1 MISRMD
7 LSILELEWGRKNN
20 MAEKKIKDANG
31 VEFEL
36 NKDDFT
42 FVQKDEKI
50 HDTKFETKPTTFAKD
65 AFKRFCKNKSSVV
78 ASFIIGIIVIFS
90 IFVPIF
96 SNGNVSQN
104 LPEQRYLEPKLFD
117 AGTGFWDGTK
127 NFKDIPYDVVD
138 EVPVGFKKN
147 AVVKITKKED
157 HFTNLPSNNS
167 HGGSLKIVATQGSDI
182 QYIYNYAS
190 FELNSEDSV
199 ELDIKFNNVDGLNGK
214 IGKYQI
220 FLSRSPSRTGT
231 RYALTELKNSYE
243 DLSINLSE
251 FIASKSITN
260 IPKAYIQIEIPQD
273 QADEQYILINS
284 LTLSSKSN
292 NVELD
297 DLLKEI
303 SIDDASAQCM
313 IEPNTDLTFP
323 NTYWRCSGRKEVYQA
338 VLSKVSFVYDYYEAQ
353 LGLQENFRIGKSILE
368 EYISKGWC
376 SYDFEIGPSSFVK
389 LSDKCPIEKIHSEIE
404 FVSEYMQSTDYV
416 CDVIMYKYKGYKSM
430 PKFILGTDILGRDL
444 FTFSLKALRTSLLL
458 AVIVSAINF
467 IIGLV
472 WGSISGYFGG
482 NIDLFMERFCDIL
495 GGVPF
500 VVVITLTILVLGN
513 NLGTFALALC
523 LTGWMGTAARTR
535 TQFYRFKGREYILAA
550 RTLGASDKRLI
561 FKHILPNSMGTIITS
576 VVLMIPGVI
585 FSEASIAYLGLGL
598 KGVDSFGVLLSNYQ
612 STYSTHPM
620 LIIFPSIIIS
630 LLMISFNLFGNG
642 LRDAL
647 NPSLKGSE

>member
-1 MISRMD
+1 MD
-7 LSILELEWGRKNN
+7 K
-20 MAEKKIKDANG
+20 KKIRDAND
-31 VEFEL
+31 VEFEIT
-36 NKDDFT
+36 KDDFT

-78 ASFIIGIIVIFS
+78 ASFIIGIIVVLS
-90 IFVPIF
+90 IFVPVF
-96 SNGNVSQN
+96 SNGNVSKN
-104 LPEQRYLEPKLFD
+104 IPEQRYLEPKLFN
-117 AGTGFWDGTK
+117 AGTGFWDGTTK
-127 NFKDIPYDVVD
+127 YKDLPYDVVK
-138 EVPVGFKKN
+138 ETPVGFKKN
-147 AVVKITKKED
+147 AVVKITKKEET
-157 HFTNLPSNNS
+157 FTDLPSKNS
-167 HGGSLKIVATQGSDI
+167 HGGSLKIVATQGNGV
-182 QYIYNYAS
+182 QYMYNYAS
-190 FELNSEDSV
+190 FELNSEDNV
-199 ELDIKFNNVDGLNGK
+199 KLDIKFNDVDNLNGK

-220 FLSRSPSRTGT
+220 FLSRTPSRTGT
-231 RYALTELKNSYE
+231 RYELTELKSSYE

-251 FIASKSITN
+251 FIANKSITS
-260 IPKAYIQIEIPQD
+260 IPKAYIQIEIPQN
-273 QADEQYILINS
+273 QVDEQYILINS
-284 LTLSSKSN
+284 LKLSSDSDDI
-292 NVELD
+292 ELN
-297 DLLKEI
+297 DLLEEI
-303 SIDDASAQCM
+303 SIEDASAQCM
-313 IEPNTDLTFP
+313 IEPNEDLSFP
-323 NTYWRCSGRKEVYQA
+323 NTYWRCSGRKGVYQA

-353 LGLQENFRIGKSILE
+353 LGLQEDYKIGKSLLE

-376 SYDFEIGPSSFVK
+376 SYDFDVGPSSFVK
-389 LSDKCPIEKIHSEIE
+389 LNDKCPIERIHEE
-404 FVSEYMQSTDYV
+404 VVFESEYMKSTDYI
-416 CDVIMYKYKGYKSM
+416 CDVIMYKYLGYKSM

-444 FTFSLKALRTSLLL
+444 ITFSLRALRTSLLL

-467 IIGLV
+467 IIGLI

-482 NIDLFMERFCDIL
+482 NVDLFMERFCDIL

-513 NLGTFALALC
+513 NLVTFALALC

-535 TQFYRFKGREYILAA
+535 TQFYRFKGREYILAS
-550 RTLGASDKRLI
+550 RTLGASDNRLI

-576 VVLMIPGVI
+576 AVLMIPGVI

-612 STYSTHPM
+612 GTYSTHPM
-620 LIIFPSIIIS
+620 LIVFPSIIIS